1 MSRIFEEELFLLPL
15 GKVWACGLGGR
26 PGPKIEVINSYR
38 TLEVEDFGQESVL
51 REHRNLSGKKKKN
64 KQPKNKNKQNLRS
77 WPKL

>member
-15 GKVWACGLGGR
+15 GKVWACGLRGR

-51 REHRNLSGKKKKN
+51 REHTEI
-64 KQPKNKNKQNLRS
+64 
-77 WPKL
+77 